1 MNTSDA
7 TCSEALPNPT
17 FEQPGPELLAVKLQR
32 AAKDAVREAAAERG
46 ITLSELTRRALAA
59 AVRRETV

>member
-7 TCSEALPNPT
+7 PCSEAISAAP
-17 FEQPGPELLAVKLQR
+17 FERPGKALLSVKVQE
-32 AAKDAVREAAAERG
+32 AAKAAARDVAAERG
-46 ITLSELTRRALAA
+46 ITLSELTRRALAD